1 MGEMLAEEQRVFRVE
16 VVKSFLL
23 GCVALHKMDH
33 LRPLLEKHGHRLI
46 SGSHMSQ
53 LDPAILRMKL
63 MRLREELGVSSPGK
77 PPPSR
82 PLSVIFDGSTRLEEA
97 IAIIVRYWSASGLSS
112 SE

>member
-33 LRPLLEKHGHRLI
+33 LRPLLEKHGHHLT

-53 LDPAILRMKL
+53 LVPDILITEL
-63 MRLREELGVSSPGK
+63 TRLREELGVLSPGQAN
-77 PPPSR
+77 
-82 PLSVIFDGSTRLEEA
+82 LRLQGHY
-97 IAIIVRYWSASGLSS
+97 R
-112 SE
+112 